1 VRLVKILLP
10 INPRGTS
17 KACAAA
23 AFSLAERFGASLEV
37 LHPCPT
43 PADRLP
49 YAAELTPLDYFDQLI
64 NVAKKQVSLE
74 KRQAKK
80 WLDKTGRVL
89 PKVAPELL
97 TIEGQIAPIVSVRAK
112 VADLT
117 ILPSISSKQET
128 FWEIA
133 REAALFHSGRP
144 ILVMPETWN
153 GAIGETVVVAWKD
166 SVEAVRAVAAARP
179 FLREAE
185 RVKLV
190 SVAERDKVPSAAAMM
205 DYLRKSSL
213 EVELVEL
220 GADTG
225 DAGPILLEAATG
237 RGVLLVMGAYG
248 HWRWREFVFGG
259 ATDCVLRN
267 TPVPALMMH

>member
-10 INPRGTS
+10 INQRGTS
-17 KACAAA
+17 EACAGA
-23 AFSLAERFGASLEV
+23 AFGLAARFGASLEV

-49 YAAELTPLDYFDQLI
+49 YATELSPLYYFDQLI
-64 NVAKKQVSLE
+64 NVGKKQASLE

-80 WLDKTGRVL
+80 WLDKMARVF
-89 PKVAPELL
+89 PKVALELL

-112 VADLT
+112 IADLT

-128 FWEIA
+128 FWAIA
-133 REAALFHSGRP
+133 REATLFHSGRP

-153 GAIGETVVVAWKD
+153 GAIGETVVIAWKD
-166 SVEAVRAVAAARP
+166 SVEAVRAVVAAQP
-179 FLREAE
+179 FLGEAK
-185 RVKLV
+185 RIKVV
-190 SVAERDKVPSAAAMM
+190 SVAERSKQPSAAGMS
-205 DYLRKSSL
+205 DYLTKSGL

-220 GADTG
+220 AGNTG

-237 RGVLLVMGAYG
+237 RDVLVVKGAYG

-259 ATDCVLRN
+259 ATDYVLRN